1 MQIIRLPK
9 INRDLEM
16 QEIEIISL
24 LIEKGALLGVKGGAT
39 KIHFDNEAVFQGIQ
53 YDYWP
58 YRRRN

>member
-1 MQIIRLPK
+1 
-9 INRDLEM
+9 M